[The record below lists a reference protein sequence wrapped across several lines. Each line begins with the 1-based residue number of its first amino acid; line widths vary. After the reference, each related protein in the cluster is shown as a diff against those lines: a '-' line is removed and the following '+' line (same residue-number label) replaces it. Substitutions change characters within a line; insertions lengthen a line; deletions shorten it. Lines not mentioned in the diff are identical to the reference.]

1 MLIQLKNVRLIHQT
15 SPLHNHLVNITVSD
29 GVVTEIEKKGKAG
42 KTAKS
47 EIFQDGLL
55 IESANDVCVSLGW
68 VDVLADYCEPGYEHK
83 ETLASGI
90 ATAAAAGFTDVFV
103 APNTKPA
110 TANKSSVQF
119 IKEQANSA
127 AIRLHPLGAVTQNIE
142 GTSLAEMMDMRSAG
156 AIAFSDGW
164 KPVQNAGLLAKAL
177 EYVKAFKGCIIQIPV
192 DQSLSSG
199 GLMNESDVSTS
210 MGMPGIPYLA
220 ETLIVHRDLE
230 LLKYTDSKLHITG
243 ISTAESV
250 DMVRKAKANGLNVT
264 CSVSPYHLIFTE
276 EILRKYDATYKVN
289 PPLRSETDRVA
300 LAEGVKDGTI
310 DCIASHHRPQDW
322 DAKVKEFEYA
332 LEGIAMQ
339 ESMFPALWHHLHQN
353 LPVETLVA
361 TLSTNPNRIFNIENQ
376 ISVGNEACLTLFTTS
391 ETTNKQS
398 IKSKAFNNPC
408 KGMELKGK
416 VLGIINKH
424 KIVLNGR

>member
-1 MLIQLKNVRLIHQT
+1 
-15 SPLHNHLVNITVSD
+15 
-29 GVVTEIEKKGKAG
+29 
-42 KTAKS
+42 
-47 EIFQDGLL
+47 
-55 IESANDVCVSLGW
+55 
-68 VDVLADYCEPGYEHK
+68 
-83 ETLASGI
+83 
-90 ATAAAAGFTDVFV
+90 
-103 APNTKPA
+103 
-110 TANKSSVQF
+110 
-119 IKEQANSA
+119 
-127 AIRLHPLGAVTQNIE
+127 
-142 GTSLAEMMDMRSAG
+142 
-156 AIAFSDGW
+156 
-164 KPVQNAGLLAKAL
+164 
-177 EYVKAFKGCIIQIPV
+177 
-192 DQSLSSG
+192 
-199 GLMNESDVSTS
+199 

-250 DMVRKAKANGLNVT
+250 EMVRKAKANGLNVT

-300 LAEGVKDGTI
+300 LIAGVKDGTI

-339 ESMFPALWHHLHQN
+339 VSMFPALWHHLHQD

-361 TLSTNPNRIFNIENQ
+361 AISTNPNRIFNVANQ
-376 ISVGNEACLTLFTTS
+376 ISVGNEASLTMFTTS
-391 ETTNKQS
+391 ESTNKQTLKS
-398 IKSKAFNNPC
+398 IAFNNPC
-408 KGMELKGK
+408 KGLELKGR
-416 VLGIINKH
+416 VLGIINKN